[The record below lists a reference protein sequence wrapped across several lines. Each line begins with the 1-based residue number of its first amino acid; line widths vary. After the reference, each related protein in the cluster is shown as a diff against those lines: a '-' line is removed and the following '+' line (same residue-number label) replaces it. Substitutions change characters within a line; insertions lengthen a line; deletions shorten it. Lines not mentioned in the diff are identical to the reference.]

1 MANLSFFSYA
11 WTTARALRI
20 KKNAANP
27 KDCGVF
33 SMAWQRATRMVHQAK
48 VSAQMFCAQLQA

>member
-1 MANLSFFSYA
+1 MANLSFFPKHGLP
-11 WTTARALRI
+11 RAHSAL
-20 KKNAANP
+20 KKNAANL

-33 SMAWQRATRMVHQAK
+33 SMAWQTATRMVHQAK